1 MFSARWLVLSVF
13 WFLCGPA
20 IAGTVSF
27 SSASYTVAENAATLT
42 VTVSRSGSAAAA
54 ASVKVVSS
62 IVTAGLADFT
72 AVDQALS
79 WGVGELDTKTVT
91 VAISDDALFEGPETF
106 TLKFTTLVG
115 DTAGGNATVTIT
127 DYEAGKLQ
135 FSSASFTGAENGLQ
149 LIAKIDRVSGTS
161 GAVSVNLKT
170 SDSSK
175 TAKATN
181 TSDYIDYDQAVL
193 FGDGDTTKNV
203 AITLKNDEIAEFSE
217 WFKLTLSSPVGASL
231 GAITTADAEITDADA
246 DWTSTVKLLT
256 QKISNV
262 EQSQLVD
269 LTQNSLI
276 DSTKKIVDLVNA
288 IPILTLTGV
297 TAEQDTDGLMTIDLE
312 PARAYFRPV
321 YIKRVTSGTAPNIN
335 LNDDSSANFI
345 TSEEWEI
352 EAQPALAA
360 KGMIILQKRLAEI
373 SLPDLIVTD
382 MGNITIQEDQGVPPF
397 ERDSSGN
404 VIVNYKFYN
413 RWNLRPSILSTVTN
427 SSEEGFFLVP
437 HPLDQEEVV
446 LSVVYNDGNKYRQ
459 QILST
464 APINGPE
471 LIQELMSNGIDR
483 CAFVSA
489 PCRVSVSSATQITSG
504 IVKID
509 IPYIYPPGGALQT
522 LKLTLFSDYKIRK
535 VPNFNSSMVGFT
547 ETNDINRDSFGD
559 YKMVYANGEEQYFF
573 LVSSFIED

>member
-1 MFSARWLVLSVF
+1 
-13 WFLCGPA
+13 
-20 IAGTVSF
+20 
-27 SSASYTVAENAATLT
+27 
-42 VTVSRSGSAAAA
+42 
-54 ASVKVVSS
+54 
-62 IVTAGLADFT
+62 
-72 AVDQALS
+72 
-79 WGVGELDTKTVT
+79 
-91 VAISDDALFEGPETF
+91 
-106 TLKFTTLVG
+106 
-115 DTAGGNATVTIT
+115 
-127 DYEAGKLQ
+127 
-135 FSSASFTGAENGLQ
+135 
-149 LIAKIDRVSGTS
+149 
-161 GAVSVNLKT
+161 
-170 SDSSK
+170 
-175 TAKATN
+175 
-181 TSDYIDYDQAVL
+181 
-193 FGDGDTTKNV
+193 
-203 AITLKNDEIAEFSE
+203 
-217 WFKLTLSSPVGASL
+217 
-231 GAITTADAEITDADA
+231 
-246 DWTSTVKLLT
+246 
-256 QKISNV
+256 
-262 EQSQLVD
+262 
-269 LTQNSLI
+269 
-276 DSTKKIVDLVNA
+276 
-288 IPILTLTGV
+288 
-297 TAEQDTDGLMTIDLE
+297 MTIDLE

-373 SLPDLIVTD
+373 SLPDLIITD
-382 MGNITIQEDQGVPPF
+382 MGNITIQEDQGAPPF

-459 QILST
+459 QILSS

>member
-1 MFSARWLVLSVF
+1 MFSARWLVFSVF
-13 WFLCGPA
+13 WFFCGPA

-72 AVDQALS
+72 AVDQALR
-79 WGVGELDTKTVT
+79 WGIGELDTKTVT

-127 DYEAGKLQ
+127 DYEEGKLQ

-149 LIAKIDRVSGTS
+149 LIAKIDRVSGAS

-175 TAKATN
+175 TAKATT
-181 TSDYIDYDQAVL
+181 TSDYTDFDQIVL
-193 FGDGDTTKNV
+193 FGNGDTTKNV
-203 AITLKNDEIAEFSE
+203 AITLKNDEAAEFSE
-217 WFKLTLSSPVGASL
+217 WFKLTLSSPTGASL
-231 GAITTADAEITDADA
+231 GAITIAEAEITDADA
-246 DWTSTVKLLT
+246 DWTSTLTLLT
-256 QKISNV
+256 KKIANV
-262 EQSQLVD
+262 QQSQMVD
-269 LTQNSLI
+269 LKQNSLM
-276 DSTKKIVDLVNA
+276 DSTKKILDVVNT
-288 IPILTLTGV
+288 IPILTLTGI
-297 TAEQDTDGLMTIDLE
+297 AADQDADGLMTIDVKTDRVYL
-312 PARAYFRPV
+312 RPV
-321 YIKRVTSGTAPNIN
+321 YVKRVASGTAPEIN
-335 LNDDSSANFI
+335 VRDDINSKFI
-345 TSEEWEI
+345 TSQGWAL

-360 KGMIILQKRLAEI
+360 KGMGVLQKGLAEI
-373 SLPDLIVTD
+373 FLPDLVITD
-382 MGNITIQEDQGVPPF
+382 MGNITVQEDQGAPPF
-397 ERDSSGN
+397 ERDSLGN

-413 RWNLRPSILSTVTN
+413 RWNLRPSSVASIATSST
-427 SSEEGFFLVP
+427 EGFSLVP
-437 HPLDQEEVV
+437 HPLDQDEVV

-459 QILST
+459 QILSS
-464 APINGPE
+464 APIDGPE
-471 LIQELMSNGIDR
+471 LIQELTTNGIDR
-483 CAFVSA
+483 CAYVTA
-489 PCRVSVSSATQITSG
+489 PCKVSVSAATQIRSG
-504 IVKID
+504 IIKVD
-509 IPYIYPPGGALQT
+509 IPYTYPPGGVAQT

-535 VPNFNSSMVGFT
+535 VPNFTSSMVGFT
-547 ETNDINRDSFGD
+547 ETSDINRDSFGD

>member
-1 MFSARWLVLSVF
+1 M
-13 WFLCGPA
+13 
-20 IAGTVSF
+20 
-27 SSASYTVAENAATLT
+27 
-42 VTVSRSGSAAAA
+42 
-54 ASVKVVSS
+54 
-62 IVTAGLADFT
+62 
-72 AVDQALS
+72 
-79 WGVGELDTKTVT
+79 
-91 VAISDDALFEGPETF
+91 
-106 TLKFTTLVG
+106 G
-115 DTAGGNATVTIT
+115 DTIGSNATVTIT
-127 DYEAGKLQ
+127 DFEAGKLQ
-135 FSSASFTGAENGLQ
+135 FSSAAFAGSENGLQ
-149 LIAKIDRVSGTS
+149 LIAKVDRVLGTS

-256 QKISNV
+256 KKISNV

-360 KGMIILQKRLAEI
+360 KGMVILQKGLAEI
-373 SLPDLIVTD
+373 SLPDLIITD

-459 QILST
+459 QILSS